1 MQRIINASLIVTL
14 LGVAI
19 LWAGCG
25 GPKTEPILIAETN
38 VLTTPGTI
46 ERAESSQITNINV
59 PDWFVNV
66 PQDPD
71 YIYIARTRSSKDLE
85 MSIDTAQAQ
94 ARVDLANQV
103 QTKVTAMF
111 KRFREEIGSGEDSE
125 LNSIATAVSKD
136 IASESVSGLKV
147 KQQEVVK
154 EGAVYNVFVLFE
166 LATGEINSAVLDKV
180 KAQKDMY
187 TRFRASQGFKELEAE
202 VEKYEAWKK
211 EDQAGL

>member
-25 GPKTEPILIAETN
+25 GPKTEPISIATAN
-38 VLTTPGTI
+38 ILTTPGTI
-46 ERAESSQITNINV
+46 ERAPTSQITNISV

-66 PQDPD
+66 PSDPD
-71 YIYIARTRSSKDLE
+71 HIYIARTRSGTDLE
-85 MSIDTAQAQ
+85 MAIDTAQAQ

-103 QTKVTAMF
+103 QTRVTAMF
-111 KRFREEIGSGEDSE
+111 KRFREEIGSGEDTE

-136 IASESVSGLKV
+136 ISVESTSGLKV
-147 KQQEVVK
+147 KHQEVVK
-154 EGAVYNVFVLFE
+154 EGKAYNVFVLFE
-166 LATGEINSAVLDKV
+166 LATGEVNSAVLDKV

-202 VEKYEAWKK
+202 VAKYEAWKEK
-211 EDQAGL
+211 DQAGM

>member
-25 GPKTEPILIAETN
+25 GPKTEPIEIAETN
-38 VLTTPGTI
+38 LLTTPGTI
-46 ERAESSQITNINV
+46 ARAESSQITNINV

-71 YIYIARTRSSKDLE
+71 HIYVARTRSSKDLE

-154 EGAVYNVFVLFE
+154 EGSVYNVFVLFE
-166 LATGEINSAVLDKV
+166 LATGEVNSAVLDKV

-202 VEKYEAWKK
+202 VEKYEEWKK
-211 EDQAGL
+211 ADQADM

>member
-25 GPKTEPILIAETN
+25 GPKTEPILLTDAN
-38 VLTTPGTI
+38 VITTPGTI
-46 ERAESSQITNINV
+46 DRAPTSQITNISV

-66 PQDPD
+66 PSDPEH
-71 YIYIARTRSSKDLE
+71 IYIARTRSGKDLE
-85 MSIDTAQAQ
+85 MAIDTAQAQ

-103 QTKVTAMF
+103 QTRVTAMF

-136 IASESVSGLKV
+136 VTAEIVSGLKV

-154 EGAVYNVFVLFE
+154 EGSAYNIFVLFE
-166 LATGEINSAVLDKV
+166 LATGEVKSAVLDKV

-187 TRFRASQGFKELEAE
+187 TRFRASQGFKDLEAE
-202 VEKYEAWKK
+202 VAKYDAWK
-211 EDQAGL
+211 EENQPS